1 MKFKKHFI
9 EYKCKRI
16 LKKHFDEIVIS
27 KAFRQTPPRP
37 EKLQG
42 KTYAFFVR
50 YKLDPIIVDKNY
62 ILIDGYCAY
71 LIAKENN
78 YRGRK
83 LKIYMAKKLD
93 VTDSRFKRLL

>member
-9 EYKCKRI
+9 EYKCRRI

-27 KAFRQTPPRP
+27 KAFQQTPPHP
-37 EKLQG
+37 DKLTV
-42 KTYAFFVR
+42 KNDEFFAR

-71 LIAKENN
+71 LIAKSNN

-83 LKIYMAKKLD
+83 LKIYKVKNLD
-93 VTDSRFKRLL
+93 ITEKRR